1 MLKQLTNGGQAL
13 SRQLSET
20 TSPIF
25 YIFSIAFLL
34 LEW

>member
-1 MLKQLTNGGQAL
+1 MLKQLTEAGQAL

-25 YIFSIAFLL
+25 SIAFLL
-34 LEW
+34 LE